1 MLRVLGNPYA
11 AGGVLMRLDR
21 GFARTL
27 NAALR
32 SRTALKVQAYR
43 VDKCLRQAD
52 EIAEKWESMSDFAQA
67 LKPHLEAHGIEDA
80 QELTIRLRVLG
91 SGVPEEQVER
101 WLSDEPVRVAFE
113 HLVYLEYALGL
124 DDAES
129 DELYWA
135 ARRDSRLGTVRRL
148 EEKRRFNEIVEGFQ
162 EDSG

>member
-1 MLRVLGNPYA
+1 MYA
-11 AGGVLMRLDR
+11 QR
-21 GFARTL
+21 GAPL
-27 NAALR
+27 
-32 SRTALKVQAYR
+32 SRTALKVRAYR

-135 ARRDSRLGTVRRL
+135 ARRDSRLGTVGRP
-148 EEKRRFNEIVEGFQ
+148 EEKRRRFNEIVEGFQ
-162 EDSG
+162 EEDNG